1 ATHTT
6 QNANG
11 CDVITTLN
19 LTVYPTET
27 QTDDIEICET
37 ELPYTWNGQTITAG
51 GNGVATHTTQNA
63 NGCDVITTLNLTV
76 NPTETQTDDIEICE
90 TELPYTWNGQTITAG
105 GNGVATHTTQNA
117 NGCDVITTLNL
128 TVYPTET
135 QTDDIEICDN
145 ELPYTWNGQTI
156 SAGGNGVATHTTQ
169 NANGCDV
176 ITIRSST
183 YLNYLSWWKWRCNT
197 YNSKC

>member
-1 ATHTT
+1 TWNGQIITAGGNGVATHTT

-19 LTVYPTET
+19 LTVNPTET
-27 QTDDIEICET
+27 QTDDSGTCET
-37 ELPYTWNGQTITAG
+37 ELPYTWNGQTISAG

-90 TELPYTWNGQTITAG
+90 TELPYTWNGQTISAG

-135 QTDDIEICDN
+135 QT
-145 ELPYTWNGQTI
+145 
-156 SAGGNGVATHTTQ
+156 
-169 NANGCDV
+169 
-176 ITIRSST
+176 
-183 YLNYLSWWKWRCNT
+183 
-197 YNSKC
+197 